1 MSTSTVFEEAI
12 SIAEKIAIF
21 NQSDEN
27 PYHLIAKKISEKKIK
42 YIVTVA
48 RGTSDCAALYASY
61 LFAKKLGL
69 TTYSLPP
76 SVITL
81 ENSNFDFS
89 NTLIIVISQSG
100 LSEDLIKCEK
110 TSREMGGE
118 TIILSNNLNS
128 PMINSANYFFN
139 INAGKELSV
148 AATKTFILSLLN
160 IIKLVAIIKNDKEI
174 LNNILKLPEH
184 LNKELNNTWEA
195 KLIDKN
201 ISSGFII
208 SRGLGYALS
217 TEISLKFKELCQ
229 EQIEP
234 FSSAEVMHGPK
245 SLIQN
250 SFKLFTLSL
259 NDPSGSSVA
268 VDTEKLMAITNK
280 VYEIKSNSKNN
291 SSFTFQ
297 TLNSPELDSIIIMSK
312 FYPWII
318 KYSKLKGLNPDNPR
332 YLTKV
337 TRTL

>member
-1 MSTSTVFEEAI
+1 MSTSKVLEEAK
-12 SIAEKIAIF
+12 SIPEKVSIF

-27 PYHLIAKKISEKKIK
+27 PYDQISKKILDKSIK
-42 YIVTVA
+42 HIVTIA
-48 RGTSDCAALYASY
+48 RGTSDCAALYTSY
-61 LFAKKLGL
+61 LIAKALGL

-76 SVITL
+76 SIITL

-89 NTLIIVISQSG
+89 NTLVIVISQSG
-100 LSEDLIKCEK
+100 LSEDLIQCEK
-110 TSREMGGE
+110 ASRIMGAE
-118 TIILSNNLNS
+118 TLILTNNLKS
-128 PMINSANYFFN
+128 PMIKNANYFFN
-139 INAGKELSV
+139 INAGKEVSV
-148 AATKTFILSLLN
+148 AATKSFILSLLN

-174 LNNILKLPEH
+174 LNNILQLPEH
-184 LNKELNNTWEA
+184 LNEELNNPWEEE
-195 KLIDKN
+195 LIDKN
-201 ISSGFII
+201 ISTGFII

-234 FSSAEVMHGPK
+234 FSSAEVMHGPR

-259 NDPSGSSVA
+259 NDSSGESVKK
-268 VDTEKLMAITNK
+268 DSDILKKITNK
-280 VYEIKSNSKNN
+280 VYEIESKSKNKSNL
-291 SSFTFQ
+291 SFK